1 MQKINFQ
8 NLPNTTTPVNAT
20 DLNQL
25 QTNVESEINSRDYR
39 QSFTI
44 PANSSKTL
52 SFTQSPFTILFSGRA
67 QVGAGH
73 TSYILTGYGAGTS
86 DRYSCIKLEG
96 NSNNHIS
103 FSISGQTITVTNSA
117 SNQYS
122 CSLFFLIGSISNVS
136 IS

>member
-20 DLNQL
+20 NLNQL
-25 QTNVESEINSRDYR
+25 QTNVESEINGRDYR

-44 PANSSKTL
+44 SANSSKTL
-52 SFTQSPFTILFSGRA
+52 SFTNNNFYLLFSGRA
-67 QVGAGH
+67 MIGSGH
-73 TSYILTGYGAGTS
+73 TLYAITGYGAGTS
-86 DRYSCIKLEG
+86 DRYSYTKLEG
-96 NSNNHIS
+96 NTNNHIS
-103 FSISGQTITVTNSA
+103 FSISGQTITITNSS

-122 CSLFFLIGSISNVS
+122 CSLFFLIGSLSNVS